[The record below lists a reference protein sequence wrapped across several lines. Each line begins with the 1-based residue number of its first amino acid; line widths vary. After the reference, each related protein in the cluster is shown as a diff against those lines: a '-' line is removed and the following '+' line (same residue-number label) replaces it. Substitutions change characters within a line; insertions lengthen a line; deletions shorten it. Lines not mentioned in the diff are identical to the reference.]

1 MLSISSAPHP
11 DSWFNNCFLCLSR
24 DSGSGLEW
32 EAGGGGGLVAP
43 PNVHPLPSSY
53 ADTLKRLS
61 ASLLDPRVLALHLLG
76 VACLA

>member
-1 MLSISSAPHP
+1 M
-11 DSWFNNCFLCLSR
+11 
-24 DSGSGLEW
+24 
-32 EAGGGGGLVAP
+32 GGRGRWGLVAP

-53 ADTLKRLS
+53 ADTLKRLL

>member
-1 MLSISSAPHP
+1 M
-11 DSWFNNCFLCLSR
+11 
-24 DSGSGLEW
+24 
-32 EAGGGGGLVAP
+32 GGRGRWDLVAP

-53 ADTLKRLS
+53 ADTLKCLL